1 VSKVKPILFSGPMV
15 RALIEGRKTQTRRG
29 LKAEVPP
36 CPGDDNWLRKRISGE
51 IVESPRHP
59 SAYLDAYCSER
70 ATAANPRGMSRNWC
84 WWTRDD
90 RQCLP
95 TFPVPYAPGD
105 VLWVR
110 ETWAPWQNGEG
121 AGGIDYAATPSC
133 NLIDRGWKPSIHMP
147 RLASRLTLAVTGVK
161 VEKLQH
167 ITDDDAK
174 AEGATGKP
182 CPDIWRRGAIGWS
195 MNWPDV
201 EPEQGW
207 GYVCLNSPRLAF
219 GSLWN
224 DINGEDAWNANPWVV
239 AVTFAVHHQN
249 VDAYLAQQKQVAA

>member
-15 RALIEGRKTQTRRG
+15 RALIEGRKTQTRRIA
-29 LKAEVPP
+29 KRQDIFFCNCQPFVPV
-36 CPGDDNWLRKRISGE
+36 GINGQKGFEL
-51 IVESPRHP
+51 
-59 SAYLDAYCSER
+59 
-70 ATAANPRGMSRNWC
+70 
-84 WWTRDD
+84 
-90 RQCLP
+90 
-95 TFPVPYAPGD
+95 PYAPGNF
-105 VLWVR
+105 LYVR
-110 ETWAPWQNGEG
+110 ETFATDHLGNYR
-121 AGGIDYAATPSC
+121 YAATDDIHE
-133 NLIDRGWKPSIHMP
+133 LRKKKPGIHLP
-147 RLASRLTLAVTGVK
+147 RAASRLTLEVTGVK
-161 VEKLQH
+161 VERLQD

-201 EPEQGW
+201 EPEEGW